1 MALKRTI
8 NKFALLTAAIGG
20 IIGSGWLFGPFYA
33 AKIAGPASI
42 LSWAIGGVLM
52 LFIAYTFAVL
62 TKTLPI
68 VGGTVRFFQIT
79 YGHFVGFTFS
89 WIAWLA
95 WVAVTPIE
103 TLALLQYA
111 ANYLPFLMKTVNNTQ
126 ELSLYGFGVAI
137 ILMFIIY
144 VMNVKGLKF
153 LTKSNYFIVFLKIA
167 VPIATVIILFYSKFK
182 FSNFYQIGGF
192 APMGIKNIFSALPIA
207 GVIYSFIGYNPAIQ
221 LAAEV
226 KNPQKALPFAI
237 FGSLF
242 ICIILYT
249 IIQIAFIGA
258 VDASYIK
265 NGWEN
270 LSFIGDTGP
279 FAGMITALG
288 FTWFVK
294 ILYIDAAISPYGTAL
309 VQATAT
315 TRLTYAMG
323 QNNYLPTLFMKLNK
337 HHTPTR
343 AMLFNILIGIIFI
356 LPFPSWQKMVGFL
369 VSCLVFGYVV
379 APLSLMAMRTI
390 HFHKNQKH
398 IFSKKIEFI
407 CLISFYICN
416 LLIYWTG
423 WSIIKKVAITF
434 ALGYLVLFLLYL
446 IPSTKKKIKLDL
458 DKGWWAIIYIVG
470 ITSLSYFSSFGDGI
484 NKIKFGY
491 DFLAIAIF
499 SIFIFY
505 LAKIIIANRT
515 KKIEKK
521 LRKQKDTL

>member
-1 MALKRTI
+1 MVLKRTI
-8 NKFALLTAAIGG
+8 NKFALLTTAIGG

-42 LSWAIGGVLM
+42 LSWIIGGFLM
-52 LFIAYTFAVL
+52 LFIAYTFAIL

-95 WVAVTPIE
+95 WIAVTPIE

-111 ANYLPFLMKTVNNTQ
+111 TNYLPFLMKTVEDSKVLT
-126 ELSLYGFGVAI
+126 SYGFLFAI

-144 VMNVKGLKF
+144 IMNIKGLKF

-167 VPIATVIILFYSKFK
+167 VPIATIIILFYSRFK
-182 FSNFYQIGGF
+182 FSNFYIQDGF
-192 APMGIKNIFSALPIA
+192 APLGIKNIFSALPIA

-226 KNPQKALPFAI
+226 KNPQKSLPFAI

-258 VDASYIK
+258 LDVNYIK
-265 NGWEN
+265 NGWAN
-270 LSFIGDTGP
+270 LSFTGDTGP
-279 FAGMITALG
+279 FAGIVAALG
-288 FTWFVK
+288 FFWFVK
-294 ILYIDAAISPYGTAL
+294 ILYIDAALSPYGTAL

-323 QNNYLPTLFMKLNK
+323 QNNYLPTFLMKLNK
-337 HHTPTR
+337 HHTPVT
-343 AMLFNILIGIIFI
+343 AMLFNVLIGILFI

-379 APLSLMAMRTI
+379 APLSLMAMRTL
-390 HFHKNQKH
+390 HFHKKGEH
-398 IFSKKIEFI
+398 IFSKKVEFI
-407 CLISFYICN
+407 CLVSFYICN

-423 WSIIKKVAITF
+423 WAIIKKVAFTF
-434 ALGYLVLFLLYL
+434 AIGYLALFLLYL

-458 DKGWWAIIYIVG
+458 DKGWWVIIYIVV
-470 ITSLSYFSSFGDGI
+470 ITILSYLSSFGGGI
-484 NKIKFGY
+484 NKIKFGI
-491 DFLAIAIF
+491 DFLIIAIF
-499 SIFIFY
+499 SALIFY
-505 LAKIIIANRT
+505 LAKIIISQRT

-521 LRKQKDTL
+521 LSKDKNI